1 MELRPRVTF
10 TPNRLI
16 DLIWIVWLAS
26 WIAASFWSGR
36 TQRQIG
42 GLETWTY
49 RAAMIAGGVLLFP
62 GTERSLGERPLWD
75 VGIRGGYIIVWLM
88 LAGLA
93 FSWWARIHLG
103 RLWSSTITR
112 KEGHRIV
119 DSGPY
124 GLVRHPIY
132 TGLIAA
138 LLVTAAVDATITALI
153 GAASVVLGL
162 SLKASSEERFLMIEL
177 GGEAYRAYCRRVPM
191 LIPFIL
197 RR

>member
-1 MELRPRVTF
+1 MTF
-10 TPNRLI
+10 TPNTLI

-103 RLWSSTITR
+103 RLWSSTITLKR
-112 KEGHRIV
+112 GHRIV
-119 DSGPY
+119 DTGPY
-124 GLVRHPIY
+124 RLVRHPIY

-162 SLKASSEERFLMIEL
+162 SLKARSEERFLMIEL
-177 GGEAYRAYCRRVPM
+177 GGEAYRDYCRRVPM

>member
-1 MELRPRVTF
+1 MF
-10 TPNRLI
+10 
-16 DLIWIVWLAS
+16 
-26 WIAASFWSGR
+26 
-36 TQRQIG
+36 
-42 GLETWTY
+42 
-49 RAAMIAGGVLLFP
+49 
-62 GTERSLGERPLWD
+62 
-75 VGIRGGYIIVWLM
+75 
-88 LAGLA
+88 AGLA

-119 DSGPY
+119 DTGPY

-138 LLVTAAVDATITALI
+138 LLVTAAVDATIMALI
-153 GAASVVLGL
+153 GAASIILRL
-162 SLKASSEERFLMIEL
+162 SLKARSEERFLMIEL
-177 GGEAYRAYCRRVPM
+177 GGEAYQAYCRRVPM

>member
-1 MELRPRVTF
+1 MTF

-16 DLIWIVWLAS
+16 DLIWIIWLAS

-62 GTERSLGERPLWD
+62 GTERSLGQTPLWD
-75 VGIRGGYIIVWLM
+75 VGSRGGYIIVWLM
-88 LAGLA
+88 FAGLA

-103 RLWSSTITR
+103 WLWSSTITR

-119 DSGPY
+119 DTGPY

-153 GAASVVLGL
+153 GAASVILGL
-162 SLKASSEERFLMIEL
+162 FLKARSEERFLMIEL

-191 LIPFIL
+191 LIPFIQ

>member
-1 MELRPRVTF
+1 MSF

-62 GTERSLGERPLWD
+62 GTERSLGETPLWD

-103 RLWSSTITR
+103 RLWSSSITR

-119 DSGPY
+119 DTGPY

-138 LLVTAAVDATITALI
+138 LSATAAVDATITALI
-153 GAASVVLGL
+153 GAALVIFGL
-162 SLKASSEERFLMIEL
+162 FLKASSEERFLMLEL
-177 GGEAYRAYCRRVPM
+177 GGESYQAYCRGVPM

-197 RR
+197 RH